1 MYKISRD
8 QISIIHSQHAK
19 GAFDNKIAAAAGVS
33 LNTVKRHRKE
43 FGLHHN
49 SLSNRLGSLG
59 EQILFDE
66 AKTRGYRVERHKNNR
81 DGYDLIING
90 LLVDVKTAE
99 LHGHNGY
106 RLRLPARRP
115 SFYGQYGYDKNYA
128 DDCHVIALVCIGE
141 DDSAPTFYFFE
152 SWHARTDFTINHRNP
167 YADFRDDWAIFDDL
181 PVLTPTIS
189 HAVSS
194 AIA

>member
-90 LLVDVKTAE
+90 RLVDVKTAE
-99 LHGHNGY
+99 MHGRSGF
-106 RLRLPARRP
+106 RFRLPARRP
-115 SFYGQYGYDKNYA
+115 SFYGQYDYDKNYT
-128 DDCHVIALVCIGE
+128 DDCQVIALVCIGE
-141 DDSAPTFYFFE
+141 GNSAPVFYFVE
-152 SWHARTDFTINHRNP
+152 SWHAPMDITISHGNP
-167 YADFRDDWAIFDDL
+167 YADFRADWAIFDDL
-181 PVLTPTIS
+181 PVLPPTVPHSI
-189 HAVSS
+189 SS